1 MSGVRI
7 LCWVITAVGREER
20 ISAVADTWGKDCD
33 QLLFSIAGTNT
44 PSVANVTY
52 IRSPVAERYK
62 LLWLKVRHAWAH
74 IALKYAG
81 FGWYLKADDDSYID
95 VPSMRCA
102 LRGYSETDDLLIGRM
117 NKHVPRQRWVSG
129 GSGYVLSRR
138 ALSQLSTSIG
148 KIGWMPPVC
157 SKWVTRTLSDAE
169 DLRVSQ
175 CLLFTGTRLVDF
187 DKRLGL
193 SIQAPTN
200 TPDLTRVQEADI
212 LSRMALCRDC
222 SRSQHCANAPI
233 GFHYCTVE
241 DMLRYARMLRH

>member
-7 LCWVITAVGREER
+7 LCWVITAVGREAR

-74 IALKYAG
+74 IALKYTG

-129 GSGYVLSRR
+129 GSGYVLSSK
-138 ALSQLSTSIG
+138 ALSQLSKSIG

-175 CLLFTGTRLVDF
+175 CLLFTGTRFVDF
-187 DKRLGL
+187 NRRLGL

-222 SRSQHCANAPI
+222 SRSRHCADSPI

-241 DMLRYARMLRH
+241 DMRRYAHVLRQ

>member
-1 MSGVRI
+1 
-7 LCWVITAVGREER
+7 
-20 ISAVADTWGKDCD
+20 
-33 QLLFSIAGTNT
+33 
-44 PSVANVTY
+44 VANVTY

-187 DKRLGL
+187 DRRLGL

-222 SRSQHCANAPI
+222 SRSRHCADSPI

-241 DMLRYARMLRH
+241 DMRRYAHVLRQ